1 MSLLRSLKDGLRSLF
16 RKERVSRELD
26 EELNGFLEMAAEE
39 KMKQG
44 MSRKDALRAV
54 RLEQGSLEV
63 TKEVVRSAGWESFVE
78 TCWQDLR
85 FAARMLRKN
94 PGFTAVAL
102 LTLTLGLGVNCA
114 IFTVV
119 NAVLLQPLP
128 YPDSERLVLV
138 QRQFPDGMYPATS
151 STKFLFWREHA
162 RGFEAMAGYAFASS
176 GVNLTGTGQPERL
189 HSLRVSAD
197 FFSTLGVQLLLGRG
211 FTEDE
216 DRPGGPNTVV
226 LSQNLWQRDFRGDS
240 GIIGR
245 TIRLGGQLCIVVGV
259 APANFAFTPAAD
271 LWTPLRAQPDP
282 RDQTNVYRVLGRLR
296 PEVNYARAAQYV
308 RAAGEEFRQQH
319 ADLMNDKETVS
330 VRGYQD
336 AVVGDVRPALL
347 ILFCAVGFV
356 LLIACANLGNL
367 LLGRS
372 TVRRKEMAVRLALG
386 ANRLRLT
393 RQLLLESTL
402 LGITGGGMG
411 LAAAAGALPL
421 LLRLTPDS
429 LPRLGEVRLDW
440 HVWTFA
446 FVAALTT
453 GIVFGLA
460 PALQGAKAGLRDALH
475 ESIRGASASRGATQ
489 LQRLLVVGEVGLSVV
504 LLVGAGLLMQTFWR
518 LQHESPGFDPRH
530 VLTAQM
536 TLDNQRYDK
545 TAAVAQLQDQ
555 ALTRLES
562 LPGVE
567 VAAAVSNLPFDFG
580 PDMNFAIEENPS
592 GGDPSGSTEWR
603 AISPHYLQAMQ
614 IPLLQGRN
622 LTDRDNASGA
632 PVALINQALAARF
645 FPGQNPLGQHV
656 IIGAGAEA
664 VGLAD
669 RTREIVGIVGN
680 TKEFGLTRPAPET
693 LFVPAA
699 QVQDGMTA
707 IDNRLIP
714 LVWVVRTT
722 GEPRSLSRAVQ
733 RELLAVTSQEAPD
746 NFRTME
752 DLLSASIAQQ
762 RFNMLLLAMFAGLAV
777 VLGAVGLY
785 GVLAYLVAQRTNEIG
800 IRMALGASR
809 REVLRLVVRNGMQM
823 TFAGLG
829 LGIVAALGLTRFL
842 GGLLFGVKPTD
853 ALTFGSVAILL
864 SGVALLACYIPA
876 RRATR
881 VDPIVALRYE

>member
-1 MSLLRSLKDGLRSLF
+1 MATLRSIADLLRSLF
-16 RKERVSRELD
+16 RKQRVERELD
-26 EELNGFLEMAAEE
+26 EELHSFLEMAAEE

-44 MSRKDALRAV
+44 ASRREALRAV
-54 RLEQGSLEV
+54 RLEHGNLEAA
-63 TKEVVRSAGWESFVE
+63 KEVVRDARWETFLE
-78 TCWQDLR
+78 TCWQDVRCGLR
-85 FAARMLRKN
+85 MFRKN
-94 PGFTAVAL
+94 PGFTALAL
-102 LTLTLGLGVNCA
+102 LTLTLGIGVNCA

-128 YPDSERLVLV
+128 YPDSQHLVLV

-162 RGFEAMAGYAFASS
+162 RGFEAMAGYTFASS
-176 GVNLTGTGQPERL
+176 GVNLTGAGEPERL

-197 FFSTLGVQLLLGRG
+197 FFRTLGVQLFLGRG
-211 FTEDE
+211 FTDDE

-226 LSQNLWQRDFRGDS
+226 LSHNLWHRDFRGDS
-240 GIIGR
+240 GIVGR
-245 TIRLGGQLCIVVGV
+245 TIRLGGQLCTVVGV
-259 APANFAFTPAAD
+259 APANFTFTPAAD

-282 RDQTNVYRVLGRLR
+282 HDQTNVYRVLGRLR
-296 PEVNYARAAQYV
+296 PEVDYARADQYV
-308 RAAGEEFRQQH
+308 RSAGEEFRQQH

-330 VRGYQD
+330 IRGYRD

-347 ILFCAVGFV
+347 ILFGAVGFV

-367 LLGRS
+367 LLSRF

-386 ANRLRLT
+386 ASRLRLT
-393 RQLLLESTL
+393 RQLLIESTL

-411 LAAAAGALPL
+411 LATAAAALPL
-421 LLRLTPDS
+421 LLRLTPAS

-440 HVWTFA
+440 HIWAFA
-446 FVAALTT
+446 FVAALIT
-453 GIVFGLA
+453 GVLFGLA
-460 PALQGAKAGLRDALH
+460 PAMQGAKTGVGEVLQ
-475 ESIRGASASRGATQ
+475 ESFRGTSASRGATR
-489 LQRLLVVGEVGLSVV
+489 LQRPLVIGEVGLSAV
-504 LLVGAGLLMQTFWR
+504 LLVGAGLLVQTFWR

-536 TLDNQRYDK
+536 TLDNQRYNK
-545 TAAVAQLQDQ
+545 TAAVAQLEDQ
-555 ALTRLES
+555 ALARLES

-567 VAAAVSNLPFDFG
+567 VAATVSNLPFDFG

-603 AISPHYLQAMQ
+603 AISPHYLQVMH
-614 IPLLQGRN
+614 ITLLRGRN
-622 LTDRDNASGA
+622 FTDRDNASGA
-632 PVALINQALAARF
+632 PVVLINQALAERF
-645 FPGQNPLGQHV
+645 FPDQDPLGQHI

-680 TKEFGLTRPAPET
+680 TKEFSLSRPAPET
-693 LFVPAA
+693 FFVPAA

-707 IDNRLIP
+707 ISNRLIP
-714 LVWVVRTT
+714 MVWVVRTS
-722 GEPRSLSRAVQ
+722 GEPNTFAKAVQ
-733 RELLAVTSQEAPD
+733 RELLTVTSQEAPD

-752 DLLSASIAQQ
+752 DVLSASIAQQ

-809 REVLRLVVRNGMQM
+809 QEVLRLIVRNGMRM
-823 TFAGLG
+823 TFAGLS
-829 LGIVAALGLTRFL
+829 LGIVAALGLTRL
-842 GGLLFGVKPTD
+842 LVGLLFGVKPTD
-853 ALTFGSVAILL
+853 AFTFASVAVLVC
-864 SGVALLACYIPA
+864 GVALLACYIPA

>member
-1 MSLLRSLKDGLRSLF
+1 
-16 RKERVSRELD
+16 
-26 EELNGFLEMAAEE
+26 
-39 KMKQG
+39 
-44 MSRKDALRAV
+44 
-54 RLEQGSLEV
+54 
-63 TKEVVRSAGWESFVE
+63 
-78 TCWQDLR
+78 
-85 FAARMLRKN
+85 
-94 PGFTAVAL
+94 
-102 LTLTLGLGVNCA
+102 
-114 IFTVV
+114 
-119 NAVLLQPLP
+119 
-128 YPDSERLVLV
+128 
-138 QRQFPDGMYPATS
+138 
-151 STKFLFWREHA
+151 
-162 RGFEAMAGYAFASS
+162 
-176 GVNLTGTGQPERL
+176 
-189 HSLRVSAD
+189 
-197 FFSTLGVQLLLGRG
+197 
-211 FTEDE
+211 
-216 DRPGGPNTVV
+216 
-226 LSQNLWQRDFRGDS
+226 
-240 GIIGR
+240 
-245 TIRLGGQLCIVVGV
+245 
-259 APANFAFTPAAD
+259 
-271 LWTPLRAQPDP
+271 
-282 RDQTNVYRVLGRLR
+282 
-296 PEVNYARAAQYV
+296 
-308 RAAGEEFRQQH
+308 
-319 ADLMNDKETVS
+319 
-330 VRGYQD
+330 
-336 AVVGDVRPALL
+336 L

-475 ESIRGASASRGATQ
+475 ESIRGASASRGATR

-632 PVALINQALAARF
+632 PVVLINQALAARF
-645 FPGQNPLGQHV
+645 FSGQNPLGQHV

-714 LVWVVRTT
+714 MVWVVRTT

-829 LGIVAALGLTRFL
+829 LGVVAALGLTRFL

-853 ALTFGSVAILL
+853 ALTFVSVAILL

>member
-1 MSLLRSLKDGLRSLF
+1 MATLRSIADLLRSLF
-16 RKERVSRELD
+16 RKQRVERELD
-26 EELNGFLEMAAEE
+26 EELHSFLEMAAEE

-44 MSRKDALRAV
+44 ASRKEALRAV
-54 RLEQGSLEV
+54 RLEHGNLEAA
-63 TKEVVRSAGWESFVE
+63 KEVVRDARWETFLE
-78 TCWQDLR
+78 TCWQDVRCGLR
-85 FAARMLRKN
+85 MFRKN
-94 PGFTAVAL
+94 PGFTALAL
-102 LTLTLGLGVNCA
+102 LTLTLGIGVNCA

-128 YPDSERLVLV
+128 YPDSQHLVLV

-162 RGFEAMAGYAFASS
+162 RGFEAMAGYTFASS
-176 GVNLTGTGQPERL
+176 GVNLTGAGEPERL

-197 FFSTLGVQLLLGRG
+197 FFRTLGVQLFLGRG
-211 FTEDE
+211 FTDDE

-226 LSQNLWQRDFRGDS
+226 LSHNLWHRDFRGDS
-240 GIIGR
+240 GIVGR
-245 TIRLGGQLCIVVGV
+245 TIRLGGQLCTVVGV
-259 APANFAFTPAAD
+259 APANFTFTPAAD

-282 RDQTNVYRVLGRLR
+282 HDQTNVYRVLGRLR
-296 PEVNYARAAQYV
+296 PEVDYARADQYV
-308 RAAGEEFRQQH
+308 RSAGEEFRQQH

-330 VRGYQD
+330 IRGYRD

-347 ILFCAVGFV
+347 ILFGAVGFV

-367 LLGRS
+367 LLSRF

-386 ANRLRLT
+386 ASRLRLT
-393 RQLLLESTL
+393 RQLLIESTL

-411 LAAAAGALPL
+411 LATAAAALPL
-421 LLRLTPDS
+421 LLRLTPAS

-440 HVWTFA
+440 HIWAFA
-446 FVAALTT
+446 FVAALIT
-453 GIVFGLA
+453 GVLFGLA
-460 PALQGAKAGLRDALH
+460 PAMQGAKTGVGEVLQ
-475 ESIRGASASRGATQ
+475 ESFRGTSASRGATR
-489 LQRLLVVGEVGLSVV
+489 LQRPLVIGEVGLSAV
-504 LLVGAGLLMQTFWR
+504 LLVGAGLLVQTFWR

-536 TLDNQRYDK
+536 TLDNQRYNK
-545 TAAVAQLQDQ
+545 TAAVAQLEDQ
-555 ALTRLES
+555 ALARLES

-567 VAAAVSNLPFDFG
+567 VAATVSNLPFDFG

-603 AISPHYLQAMQ
+603 AISPHYLQVMH
-614 IPLLQGRN
+614 ITLLRGRN
-622 LTDRDNASGA
+622 FTDRDNASGA
-632 PVALINQALAARF
+632 PVVLINQALAERF
-645 FPGQNPLGQHV
+645 FPDQDPLGQHI

-680 TKEFGLTRPAPET
+680 TKEFSLSRPAPET
-693 LFVPAA
+693 FFVPAA

-707 IDNRLIP
+707 ISNRLIP
-714 LVWVVRTT
+714 MVWVVRTS
-722 GEPRSLSRAVQ
+722 GEPNTFAKAVQ
-733 RELLAVTSQEAPD
+733 RELLTVTSQEAPD

-752 DLLSASIAQQ
+752 DVLSASIAQQ

-809 REVLRLVVRNGMQM
+809 QEVLRLIVRNGMRM
-823 TFAGLG
+823 TFAGLS
-829 LGIVAALGLTRFL
+829 LGIVAALGLTRL
-842 GGLLFGVKPTD
+842 LVGLLFGVKPTD
-853 ALTFGSVAILL
+853 AFTFASVAVLVC
-864 SGVALLACYIPA
+864 GVALLACYIPA